1 MGPHERSRSVTVA
14 MRRWACLS
22 GAALSL
28 CALSLGLL
36 FTRPRPDSYDAQIMF
51 QVRQSM
57 VDHGSFSV
65 HQDPF
70 GINSPYSYYGIGMS
84 LLMVLLYWIAERL
97 HQDAGVF
104 VMGVNAAVFAAI
116 AVTVFGLGLAARATA
131 LQSLA
136 AAALPVFGTFLLPY
150 VANGFSEPSVG
161 LAIAFWLIG
170 RQTIRRAVAVVP
182 AGLPPLMRP
191 DLAL

>member
-36 FTRPRPDSYDAQIMF
+36 FTRPRPESYDAEIMF
-51 QVRQSM
+51 QVTQSM
-57 VDHGSFSV
+57 VDHGSFTV

-84 LLMVLLYWIAERL
+84 LLMVLPYCVAERL

-104 VMGVNAAVFAAI
+104 GIGTNPAH
-116 AVTVFGLGLAARATA
+116 LAPLPFTA
-131 LQSLA
+131 LVL
-136 AAALPVFGTFLLPY
+136 
-150 VANGFSEPSVG
+150 
-161 LAIAFWLIG
+161 
-170 RQTIRRAVAVVP
+170 R
-182 AGLPPLMRP
+182 LPPP
-191 DLAL
+191 